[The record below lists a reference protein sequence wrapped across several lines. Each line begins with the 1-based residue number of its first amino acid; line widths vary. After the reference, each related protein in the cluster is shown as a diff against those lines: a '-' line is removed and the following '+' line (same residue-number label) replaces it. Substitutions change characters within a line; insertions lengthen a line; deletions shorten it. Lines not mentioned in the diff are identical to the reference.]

1 MQYSEINKNN
11 IPNHIAIIMDGNGRW
26 AKKFSLPR
34 LAGHKKG
41 VQTVREITELCSM
54 LGVKN
59 LTLYTFSSENWE
71 RPKYEVNS
79 LLKLLVSSIRLEIKD
94 LVKNNIKLT
103 AIGEINKFDKKIQNE
118 LLYAFK
124 KTEQNTGLNLNLA
137 ISYGS
142 RQEIINASKKIIYN
156 VVKNEI
162 DIEDINE
169 NYFANMLYTKDIED
183 PDLLIRTG
191 GEFRMSNFLLWQIA
205 YTEIYITER
214 FWPEF
219 RKEDLIKAIKDYQQ
233 RERKFGK
240 VSE

>member
-1 MQYSEINKNN
+1 MKKN
-11 IPNHIAIIMDGNGRW
+11 ILI
-26 AKKFSLPR
+26 S

-41 VQTVREITELCSM
+41 VQTVREITELCSI